1 MQSQQ
6 PMTNFRQPQTMF
18 NSFQSTPWDQQQPV
32 QFSPISQGKQKL
44 QEQDSQWGAEA
55 FAKAFEDASMDAAE
69 ADPVHS
75 DYLEEMLRQE
85 IANEIE
91 QESEVT
97 EWVVQSAGEQEHGPH
112 YDDGLSQEMLEQE
125 IAREIEM
132 ESEEIQWIIQTKA
145 EEREAQAEGMRLDT
159 NHLQGLD
166 LSHDFLDVDEEFK
179 TGEEHEYSEDPH
191 PFLRMDD
198 VMHQPGHDLAH
209 DEQQETRASSP
220 RSIDEDLARTAGQL
234 LQSVEHDTSEKF
246 QSSVFLQLMR
256 RLRDKEV
263 TVEGENFVEVSE
275 DDLLQSMQMQT
286 PPPETA

>member
-1 MQSQQ
+1 
-6 PMTNFRQPQTMF
+6 MTSFRQPQPMF
-18 NSFQSTPWDQQQPV
+18 NSLQGSQWNYQQPV
-32 QFSPISQGKQKL
+32 QFSPIAQGKQKL

-69 ADPVHS
+69 ADPMDG
-75 DYLEEMLRQE
+75 DYLQEMLRQE
-85 IANEIE
+85 IAKEIE

-97 EWVVQSAGEQEHGPH
+97 EWVVQSAREQEHGPH
-112 YDDGLSQEMLEQE
+112 YDDGLSQEKLEQE

-132 ESEEIQWIIQTKA
+132 ESEEIQWIIQSNA
-145 EEREAQAEGMRLDT
+145 EAREAQAESTRLET

-179 TGEEHEYSEDPH
+179 TGEEHEYSDDPH

-198 VMHQPGHDLAH
+198 VMHQPGHDLAQQ
-209 DEQQETRASSP
+209 EQQETRASSP
-220 RSIDEDLARTAGQL
+220 RSVDEDLARTAGQL

-263 TVEGENFVEVSE
+263 TVEGENFVEVS
-275 DDLLQSMQMQT
+275 DDDPLLSMQMQT
-286 PPPETA
+286 PPSEAA